1 MRTSSTPPRR
11 HIPRWSDVS
20 PLISVRRPELSP
32 TRRRLANAVD
42 IRDLR
47 TIAQRRCP
55 TAVFDYV
62 DGAASDEISL
72 RRARQLY
79 ADLEFNP
86 SVLRDVSD
94 VDPTTSV
101 LGSRS
106 AQPFAFA
113 PTGFTRLMHHE
124 GECAVVRAAQRHA
137 IPYALSTLSLIH
149 I

>member
-1 MRTSSTPPRR
+1 MAGANGVWPGPHRVDESGHVRTSSTPPR

-42 IRDLR
+42 IDDLR
-47 TIAQRRCP
+47 TIARRRCP

-94 VDPTTSV
+94 VDTDDLRP
-101 LGSRS
+101 RI
-106 AQPFAFA
+106 P
-113 PTGFTRLMHHE
+113 
-124 GECAVVRAAQRHA
+124 VRA
-137 IPYALSTLSLIH
+137 TLRVRTYWIH
-149 I
+149 QADEP

>member
-1 MRTSSTPPRR
+1 V
-11 HIPRWSDVS
+11 H
-20 PLISVRRPELSP
+20 RPELSP

-42 IRDLR
+42 IGDLR
-47 TIAQRRCP
+47 TIARRRCP

-94 VDPTTSV
+94 VDLCP
-101 LGSRS
+101 RI
-106 AQPFAFA
+106 P
-113 PTGFTRLMHHE
+113 
-124 GECAVVRAAQRHA
+124 VRA
-137 IPYALSTLSLIH
+137 TLRVRAHWIH
-149 I
+149 QVDEP